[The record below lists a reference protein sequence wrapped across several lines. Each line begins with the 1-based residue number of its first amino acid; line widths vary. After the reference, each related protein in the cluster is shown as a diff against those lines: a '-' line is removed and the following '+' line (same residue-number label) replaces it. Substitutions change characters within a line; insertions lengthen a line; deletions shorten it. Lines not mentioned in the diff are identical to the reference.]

1 MRSFEEYLE
10 GYVRECESRGLS
22 ETTIQYRREY
32 LSKWEIWLRLQK
44 PKISIVDVNTEV
56 ILNFIQ
62 KQSAFRAKATIAGRM
77 SILRCYG
84 DYLNRHGVWK
94 KNYLKGVLSPKLAVN
109 SHIPKSLTKT
119 EIENLISESFKQK
132 ERLHQYMWPAVLLC
146 IYSLGLR
153 RGELARI
160 QLADWNAKDKTL
172 KISNTKS
179 GFERIM
185 PVPDSVFKSIE
196 AYLLARHR
204 ILVKHKN
211 ESESSLFINRYG
223 TRLDEQC
230 LSASLKKIAK
240 RSGIKTFSTHRLRHS
255 CATHLLQ
262 NGVGVPELKMILGH
276 SCVATTMR
284 YLHVASP
291 DRKKAISLHPINKML
306 EA

>member
-10 GYVRECESRGLS
+10 GYVRECESRGIS
-22 ETTIQYRREY
+22 KTTIQYRREY
-32 LSKWEIWLRLQK
+32 LCKWEIWLRLQK
-44 PKISIVDVNTEV
+44 PKISIADVNTEI
-56 ILNFIQ
+56 ILNFIN

-84 DYLNRHGVWK
+84 DYLNRQGVWK
-94 KNYLKGVLSPKLAVN
+94 KNYLKGVLSPKLPVN

-132 ERLHQYMWPAVLLC
+132 ERLHQYMWPAILLC

-160 QLADWNAKDKTL
+160 KLADWNSKDKTL
-172 KISNTKS
+172 KIANTKS
-179 GFERIM
+179 GFERLM
-185 PVPDSVFKSIE
+185 PVPESVFKSIE

-223 TRLDEQC
+223 TRLDEQS
-230 LSASLKKIAK
+230 LSASLKKIAE
-240 RSGIKTFSTHRLRHS
+240 RSGIKSFSTHRLRHS

-284 YLHVASP
+284 YLQVASP
-291 DRKKAISLHPINKML
+291 DRKKAIDLHPINKML